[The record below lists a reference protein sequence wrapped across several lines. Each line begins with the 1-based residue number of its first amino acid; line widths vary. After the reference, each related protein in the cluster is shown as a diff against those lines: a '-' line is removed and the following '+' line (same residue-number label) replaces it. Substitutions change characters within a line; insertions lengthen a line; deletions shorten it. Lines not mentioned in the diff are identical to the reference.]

1 MRKYIYI
8 FYLLLIFNFGYCQ
21 FTPNIHNFSI
31 TDYKASNQ
39 NWDICRSKE
48 GKIYVANNIG
58 LLEYDGIDW
67 RLFQMPNKT
76 TIRSVMTYKDLIF
89 TGSFEEFG
97 YWKEDKYGDLYYH
110 SLSDLIKKK
119 ISTNE
124 EIWQILNFKNK
135 IYFRSFSSIYIY
147 NFNNVR
153 KIQPKSSAVSL
164 DLVDNKLLVSTI
176 GNGIFSLDD
185 YELMPFYYDDTL
197 FETKIVSITKRNNK
211 YLLMTSLKG
220 SYFLEDNTLT
230 PTNYTIN
237 NKIKEHQLN
246 KFTSL
251 KNGDLLF
258 GTIKNGVYITDSL
271 FKVKFH
277 INKENGLK
285 NNTILGQFVD
295 QEKYLWLGLDNGISK
310 IDLNLADYI
319 SKYTSNK
326 LGAVYD
332 IIKYKGLFYIGT
344 NTGLFY
350 LDNNSDLN
358 FIEGSQGQVWDL
370 SIIEGSLFCGHNEG
384 TFLVNKNKLKKISNF
399 TGGWTIK
406 KIPDYDN
413 LYLQGTYTG
422 LVKFEMKNGE
432 WKTKHLGKSTIPSKY
447 LVFENSN
454 TAWIAN
460 PNKGA
465 YRIKFDNTF
474 DTILSFKNYVEKG
487 LDSEYNLRVYN
498 LKNDIVFKTNFGW
511 QKYEPILD
519 SILPFKILN
528 KKFGKNSSIISK
540 QLSNPLVLKDKKG
553 IIKFEYFK
561 NDSVAKKLD
570 NNSVKSQYLYDFE
583 RISKLNDSIFALNL
597 DNGFMLINEKFENSK
612 NIYKPKIEGLQI
624 NDKKIAISTIYENK
638 TINLNYRDT
647 LNLTLSSPKSTNH
660 HFEYKIPSKENK
672 WKKIDKK
679 NLKLNNFKSGNYK
692 LFIVTKDSLNNL
704 SEIEKITLDVNPPW
718 FKSWKGI
725 VLYTAT
731 FMSIFIIF
739 FYLHKQKITK
749 EKKKIT
755 EKYKKE
761 QEKLLR
767 EKAIENEKNIVR
779 LKNEAL
785 QNKLKTKSKEL
796 ANNAMALVKKNEL
809 LISLKME
816 LSENKDR
823 FKDYYLYKKIIN
835 KLNRSIKNNNDWEV
849 FEENFNQVHD
859 DFFSKLKKRHSE
871 LTPKDLKVSAY
882 IKMKLSNKEIA
893 PLMNISIRGV
903 ETHRYRLKKKL
914 NLNKET
920 SLTDYLLGLI

>member
-1 MRKYIYI
+1 MRKKTYI
-8 FYLLLIFNFGYCQ
+8 FYLLLIYNFGYCQ
-21 FTPNIHNFSI
+21 FSPNIHNFSI
-31 TDYKASNQ
+31 TDYEAGNQ
-39 NWDICRSKE
+39 NWDICRSNE

-58 LLEYDGIDW
+58 LLEYDGIGW
-67 RLFQMPNKT
+67 KLFQLPNKT

-97 YWKEDKYGDLYYH
+97 YWEEDKYGDLYYR
-110 SLSDLIKKK
+110 SLSDLIENK
-119 ISTNE
+119 ISPNE
-124 EIWQILNFKNK
+124 EIWQILNFKDK
-135 IYFRSFSSIYIY
+135 IYFRSFSSIYVY

-164 DLVDNKLLVSTI
+164 NLVDNKLLVSTI
-176 GNGIFSLDD
+176 NNGIFSLKN
-185 YELMPFYYDDTL
+185 YQLIPFYYNDTL
-197 FETKIVSITKRNNK
+197 FQTKIVSITKRNNK

-220 SYFLEDNTLT
+220 SYFLKENTLT
-230 PTNYTIN
+230 STKYAIN

-251 KNGDLLF
+251 KNGDMLF
-258 GTIKNGVYITDSL
+258 GTIKNGIYITDSL

-310 IDLNLADYI
+310 VDLNSANYI

-332 IIKYKGLFYIGT
+332 IIKYKGLLYIGT

-350 LDNNSDLN
+350 LNNNSELN
-358 FIEGSQGQVWDL
+358 FINGSQGQVWDL
-370 SIIEGSLFCGHNEG
+370 SIIQGSLFCGHNEG
-384 TFLVNKNKLKKISNF
+384 TFIVNKNKLKKISNF

-406 KIPDYDN
+406 KVPEYENIYI
-413 LYLQGTYTG
+413 QGTYTG

-432 WKTKHLGKSTIPSKY
+432 WKTKHLGKPTIPSKY

-460 PNKGA
+460 PYKGA

-474 DTILSFKNYVEKG
+474 DTILSFTDYNKKG

-540 QLSNPLVLKDKKG
+540 ELSNPIVLKDEKG
-553 IIKFEYFK
+553 IIKFKYLQ
-561 NDSVAKKLD
+561 NDSVVKKID
-570 NNSVKSQYLYDFE
+570 NNLVKSRYLYDYE

-597 DNGFMLINEKFENSK
+597 DNGFMLINEKFENSR
-612 NIYKPKIEGLQI
+612 NIYKPKIEGIQI
-624 NDKKIAISTIYENK
+624 NDKKIDISTIYENK

-647 LNLTLSSPKSTNH
+647 ISFSLSSPKSTNH
-660 HFEYKIPSKENK
+660 HFEYKIASSEDKWIKINK
-672 WKKIDKK
+672 KHLELT
-679 NLKLNNFKSGNYK
+679 NVKSGNYK
-692 LFIVTKDSLNNL
+692 LFFITKDNLNNI
-704 SEIEKITLDVNPPW
+704 SEIEEITLDVNPPW
-718 FKSWKGI
+718 YKSWKGL
-725 VLYTAT
+725 VLYIAT
-731 FMSIFIIF
+731 FISVFIIF
-739 FYLHKQKITK
+739 YYLHEQKIKK

-755 EKYKKE
+755 DKYKKE
-761 QEKLLR
+761 QQKLLR
-767 EKAIENEKNIVR
+767 EKALENEKNIVR

-785 QNKLKTKSKEL
+785 QSELKTKSKEL

-809 LISLKME
+809 LISLKNE
-816 LSENKDR
+816 LTKNKDT
-823 FKDYYLYKKIIN
+823 FKDYYFHKKIIN

-914 NLNKET
+914 NLDNEI
-920 SLTDYLLGLI
+920 SLTDYLLSIM